1 VPLNLQ
7 KFPLYVP
14 AKADASLNSLQNW
27 TSKRKVFS
35 DTKNWMRTVGEA
47 DCKRKEIRERVSK
60 AKLKE
65 VDVKLVEL
73 MKIYGVKELR

>member
-1 VPLNLQ
+1 
-7 KFPLYVP
+7 
-14 AKADASLNSLQNW
+14 
-27 TSKRKVFS
+27 
-35 DTKNWMRTVGEA
+35 MGEA